1 MVVVV
6 VLDDESI
13 GALGKACGRWDNGV
27 PRGGARGRLC
37 HFRTATV

>member
-27 PRGGARGRLC
+27 PRGGARGRLR
-37 HFRTATV
+37 HFRAATI